1 MDLDYYDTEWFGLE
15 MYRDHPVVFEIAL
28 KYCISNCFV
37 GYEDCFI
44 LYSKAKVACYS
55 RFFLTSYF
63 CIPIPMMKRTYY
75 FGVHSRQSCRSS

>member
-44 LYSKAKVACYS
+44 SSKG
-55 RFFLTSYF
+55 FFPTVVDIMIF
-63 CIPIPMMKRTYY
+63 
-75 FGVHSRQSCRSS
+75 